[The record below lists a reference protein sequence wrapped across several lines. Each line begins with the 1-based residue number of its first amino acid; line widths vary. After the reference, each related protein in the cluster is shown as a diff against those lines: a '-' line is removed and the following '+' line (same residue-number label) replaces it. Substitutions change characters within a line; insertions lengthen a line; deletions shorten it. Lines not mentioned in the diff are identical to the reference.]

1 MNQGKYVF
9 AQVTSFLD
17 PNDFLKCVKR
27 YAGNY
32 KIRQFTHW
40 HQLMCL
46 VFGQLSNRES
56 LSDLVT
62 CLETQRGKW
71 YHLGLGKSLSKSNL
85 AYANANRDWRIFA
98 DYAYLLIEYA
108 RRVCIGQAD
117 FALDISSQV
126 YAVDSTTIDLCLSIF
141 WWAKFRKRKAAI
153 RLHTQLDIKTGIPN
167 FIHITDGTVHD
178 VNFLDVMEIESGS
191 IYVMDRG
198 YLDFERL
205 YRIHSGNAHFI
216 TRLKNN
222 TSFRRLYSRRTDRKT
237 GVICDQ
243 TIRLNN
249 YYAARDYPETLRR
262 IKYRDPETDKV
273 FNFVTNN
280 FELEPMEICQLY
292 KYRWQIELFFKW
304 IKQHLKV
311 KAFWGYTENA
321 VRIQVY
327 AAIIAY
333 VAVAIVKAKLGI
345 VRSNYEILQILS
357 LTLIDKTPLNEL
369 LNGDVLQ
376 NVKEQKYKQLKMF

>member
-1 MNQGKYVF
+1 
-9 AQVTSFLD
+9 
-17 PNDFLKCVKR
+17 
-27 YAGNY
+27 
-32 KIRQFTHW
+32 RQFTHW

-46 VFGQLSNRES
+46 VFGQLCNRES

-62 CLETQRGKW
+62 CLDTQRGKW

-126 YAVDSTTIDLCLSIF
+126 YGVDSTTIDLCLSIF

-243 TIRLNN
+243 TI
-249 YYAARDYPETLRR
+249 
-262 IKYRDPETDKV
+262 
-273 FNFVTNN
+273 
-280 FELEPMEICQLY
+280 
-292 KYRWQIELFFKW
+292 
-304 IKQHLKV
+304 
-311 KAFWGYTENA
+311 
-321 VRIQVY
+321 
-327 AAIIAY
+327 
-333 VAVAIVKAKLGI
+333 
-345 VRSNYEILQILS
+345 
-357 LTLIDKTPLNEL
+357 
-369 LNGDVLQ
+369 
-376 NVKEQKYKQLKMF
+376 

>member
-46 VFGQLSNRES
+46 VFGQLCNRES

-62 CLETQRGKW
+62 CLDTQRGKW

-98 DYAYLLIEYA
+98 DYAYLLIEEA

-117 FALDISSQV
+117 FTLDISGNV
-126 YAVDSTTIDLCLSIF
+126 YAVDSTTIDLCLGIF
-141 WWAKFRKRKAAI
+141 WWAKFRKRKAAV

-167 FIHITDGTVHD
+167 FIHMTDGTVHD
-178 VNFLDVMEIESGS
+178 VNFLDVMEIEAGS
-191 IYVMDRG
+191 IYVLDRG
-198 YLDFERL
+198 YLDFQRL
-205 YRIHSGNAHFI
+205 YRIHSSNAYFV

-249 YYAARDYPETLRR
+249 YYAARDYPEMLRR

-304 IKQHLKV
+304 VKQHLKI
-311 KAFWGYTENA
+311 KAFWGHTENA

-327 AAIIAY
+327 TAIIAY
-333 VAVAIVKAKLGI
+333 LAVAIVKAKLA
-345 VRSNYEILQILS
+345 VARSNYEILQILS

-369 LNGDVLQ
+369 LNSDVLQ
-376 NVKEQKYKQLKMF
+376 NIKEQKYKQLKMF

>member
-1 MNQGKYVF
+1 
-9 AQVTSFLD
+9 
-17 PNDFLKCVKR
+17 
-27 YAGNY
+27 
-32 KIRQFTHW
+32 
-40 HQLMCL
+40 
-46 VFGQLSNRES
+46 
-56 LSDLVT
+56 
-62 CLETQRGKW
+62 
-71 YHLGLGKSLSKSNL
+71 
-85 AYANANRDWRIFA
+85 
-98 DYAYLLIEYA
+98 
-108 RRVCIGQAD
+108 
-117 FALDISSQV
+117 
-126 YAVDSTTIDLCLSIF
+126 
-141 WWAKFRKRKAAI
+141 
-153 RLHTQLDIKTGIPN
+153 
-167 FIHITDGTVHD
+167 
-178 VNFLDVMEIESGS
+178 
-191 IYVMDRG
+191 DRG

-280 FELEPMEICQLY
+280 FELEPMEICHLY

-345 VRSNYEILQILS
+345 VRSN
-357 LTLIDKTPLNEL
+357 
-369 LNGDVLQ
+369 
-376 NVKEQKYKQLKMF
+376 